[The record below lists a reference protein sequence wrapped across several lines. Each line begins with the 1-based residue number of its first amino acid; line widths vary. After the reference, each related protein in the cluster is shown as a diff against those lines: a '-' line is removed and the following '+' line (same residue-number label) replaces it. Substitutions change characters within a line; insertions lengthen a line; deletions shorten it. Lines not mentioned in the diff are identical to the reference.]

1 VPKATWWNLPASK
14 RRRVVE
20 AAMVE
25 FGERGFSAGSL
36 NVIAREAQIAKGSVF
51 QYFED
56 KLDLFAT
63 ICEWVSEEAIKAI
76 FEGIDHWDDQ
86 PYFALMRK
94 LFVNWIHYFRDYP
107 LPRGIAMAVKN
118 EMDAEVRATVRSV
131 TNTHYV
137 DVLLPLA
144 KRAID
149 RGEFRPRTSAAQVVA
164 MSVLLFRHLDE
175 APFYPHI
182 DPVLGLYEKTSKEV
196 DRIALDLVAALERA
210 YAKP

>member
-1 VPKATWWNLPASK
+1 VPKATWWNLPADK

-20 AAMVE
+20 AAMAE

-36 NVIAREAQIAKGSVF
+36 NVIAREARIAKGSLF

-76 FEGIDHWDDQ
+76 FLGIDQWEDQ

-94 LFVNWIHYFRDYP
+94 LFVNWIHYFRREP
-107 LPRGIAMAVKN
+107 VARGIAMAVKN
-118 EMDAEVRATVRSV
+118 EMDIEVRATVRSV

-137 DVLLPLA
+137 DVLMPLA

-182 DPVLGLYEKTSKEV
+182 DPVLGLYEKTAKEV